1 LRHRITIEIVSR
13 SQNEIGEW
21 YDSWSTWAT
30 VWGSIEPNSGK
41 RYFEAMQA
49 NSEVQGTIIIR
60 YRTGVVGKS
69 LNSKGMEQNFL
80 KKAQEIASDAERRA
94 PVLTGLLK
102 SSMVAR
108 LMDKRGNNPRVAVAA
123 VDRKKAPHAHLVEFG
138 TSRAPAHP
146 YFRPAVE
153 SKMGSMA
160 KSLKEDLKKG
170 VESSV

>member
-1 LRHRITIEIVSR
+1 MKLSIKIEGAAR
-13 SQNEIGEW
+13 LLSQL
-21 YDSWSTWAT
+21 D
-30 VWGSIEPNSGK
+30 K
-41 RYFEAMQA
+41 
-49 NSEVQGTIIIR
+49 
-60 YRTGVVGKS
+60 VGKS